1 MEYVPPHPEN
11 RCQRW
16 FSYTSS
22 ATGAACVPRVFM
34 ALSLRKAEHK
44 ATREILLLEPT
55 QGQCLPG
62 PCGQRISP
70 NRSDRPANAWRKQT
84 IAVPQFAVEQSP
96 ACFAIAFQY
105 SAATVVKR
113 VAQFP
118 KKEVKEGKSNSP
130 VKTPWSQERGHHSA
144 GAPQRRR
151 VCHSCASS
159 SIRSSGNQ
167 PHTQI
172 SELHTP

>member
-1 MEYVPPHPEN
+1 MPTLVLIHFLGNGSSLRPE
-11 RCQRW
+11 
-16 FSYTSS
+16 
-22 ATGAACVPRVFM
+22 VFM
-34 ALSLRKAEHK
+34 TLSLREAEHK

-55 QGQCLPG
+55 QGRCLPG

-70 NRSDRPANAWRKQT
+70 NRSDRLANAWRKQT

-118 KKEVKEGKSNSP
+118 KKK
-130 VKTPWSQERGHHSA
+130 
-144 GAPQRRR
+144 
-151 VCHSCASS
+151 
-159 SIRSSGNQ
+159 
-167 PHTQI
+167 
-172 SELHTP
+172 